1 MKIPLLSWLFL
12 LPICTLFASFGI
24 FVVSGQ
30 CLHDQQDLL
39 IELKNSL
46 IFNSTLSTKLVRWNE
61 SADCCSWEGVTCSE
75 GRVVGLNLDS
85 ELISGGLDN
94 SGSLFHLQ
102 YLQNLSL
109 ASNKLKTFPD
119 FWRNQTILAILDLS
133 DNQIHGQI
141 PNWIWN
147 LTNLN
152 FLNLSYNSLE
162 GPLPNLPYALRV
174 LDLHFNQ
181 LHGQFPTPQSYL
193 MHLDLSWNNF
203 SFVLPASIGSS
214 LICTFFLS
222 LSSNNIH
229 GHIPESI
236 CNATSLKFLDLSNNS
251 LSGTILQCLFAH
263 SSIEFL
269 KLNRNNLTG
278 KISDTFSAYC
288 SLVAL
293 NLNRNLLEGVVPK
306 SLANCT
312 YLEVLDIGNNQI
324 HDAFPCY
331 LKDISSLCILI
342 LRSNNF
348 YGSIGCEGP
357 NATWLMLQ
365 IVDLSSNN
373 FSGKLSIISFFN
385 SKAMVVDNKI

>member
-1 MKIPLLSWLFL
+1 MKIPLLSWLFV
-12 LPICTLFASFGI
+12 LPICTLFVSFGI

-30 CLHDQQDLL
+30 CLRDQQDLL

-94 SGSLFHLQ
+94 SGSLFRLQ

-119 FWRNQTILAILDLS
+119 FLRNQTILAILDLS

-203 SFVLPASIGSS
+203 SFVLPASI
-214 LICTFFLS
+214 
-222 LSSNNIH
+222 
-229 GHIPESI
+229 
-236 CNATSLKFLDLSNNS
+236 
-251 LSGTILQCLFAH
+251 
-263 SSIEFL
+263 
-269 KLNRNNLTG
+269 
-278 KISDTFSAYC
+278 AYC

-331 LKDISSLCILI
+331 LKDISSLRILI

-348 YGSIGCEGP
+348 YGSIGCGGP

-373 FSGKLSIISFFN
+373 FSGKLSIISFAN
-385 SKAMVVDNKI
+385 SKAMVVDNKIQSKFNYLQYETIQPIKSYDYGNGLKITYISQYLDAITVTSKGLYSELGKFWDNFTLIDLSCNNLDGQQYQKPR